1 MGIYDR
7 DYYRKEGP
15 SYLDRLVPSGAVCK
29 WLIIVNVVI
38 FFTQLI
44 GENQGST
51 FIREWFSLRVS
62 DVLEGQVWRLLTY
75 AFLHASFRHLFWNML
90 FLWWFG
96 SDLEEIY
103 GWREFLCFYLLAA
116 IVGGLGYMVHAAI
129 QPDFFVA
136 PGIAIPGFRQIIPAV
151 GASGAITA
159 LLLLCAFKFPTKQ
172 ILVML
177 LVPVP
182 IWLFVIFQ
190 VLQDVAGLFEPA
202 NPIAVSIH
210 LGGAAFAAIYY
221 KLGWHITD
229 LGSGV
234 RNWLKQRRRP
244 RLRIYR
250 PDEAKQPVAVGAGE
264 NALDE
269 HLEAKVDAVLEKVAR
284 SGQESL
290 TEQERSILIRASE
303 IYKKKRT

>member
-29 WLIIVNVVI
+29 WLIIVNVVVY
-38 FFTQLI
+38 FAQLI
-44 GENQGST
+44 GQSQGSY
-51 FIREWFSLRVS
+51 FIVDWFSLRVA
-62 DVLEGQVWRLLTY
+62 DVMEGQVWRLLTY
-75 AFLHASFRHLFWNML
+75 AFLHGSFSHVFWNML

-103 GWREFLCFYLLAA
+103 GWREFLCFYLLSA
-116 IVGGLGYMVHAAI
+116 IVGGLGYMVHVAI
-129 QPDFFVA
+129 QPDFFWA
-136 PGIAIPGFRQIIPAV
+136 PNVRQFIPAI
-151 GASGAITA
+151 GASGAVTA
-159 LLLLCAFKFPTKQ
+159 LLLLCAFHFPTRQ

-177 LVPVP
+177 MIPVP

-202 NPIAVSIH
+202 NPVAVSIH
-210 LGGAAFAAIYY
+210 LGGAAFAAAYY
-221 KLGWHITD
+221 KLGWRVTSLWD
-229 LGSGV
+229 DV
-234 RNWLKQRRRP
+234 RRWLKRRRQP
-244 RLRIYR
+244 KLRIYR
-250 PDEAKQPVAVGAGE
+250 PDEAKQPVAVGAPDSG
-264 NALDE
+264 ALDE

-284 SGQESL
+284 TGQESL
-290 TEQERSILIRASE
+290 TEQERLILIRASE